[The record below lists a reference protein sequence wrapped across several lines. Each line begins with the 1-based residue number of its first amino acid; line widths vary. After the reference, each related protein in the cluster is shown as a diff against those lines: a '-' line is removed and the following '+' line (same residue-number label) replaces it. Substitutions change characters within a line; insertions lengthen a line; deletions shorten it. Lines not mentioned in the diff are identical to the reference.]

1 MRPWVLGHAA
11 WDPTSPYDSGDVRVA
26 SARKQ
31 VSASRTTT
39 LSVLIS
45 PGHTHRY
52 LTLPD
57 HGCRVYPR
65 GETSPSAS
73 SGSVPD
79 APRAAGRYPPS
90 APPPV
95 PPTNAQHRT
104 PRCLGIAPHLHQPTR
119 HYGVLVAKLRAGS
132 RFATPCRT
140 AHENADQV
148 PPSLSHVIRAGVS
161 EPILTL
167 LDVYQWPVPFLL
179 YVSLQNQGPFPT
191 RALPRFSGSTDPSAT
206 LTARPAPHGVSVRP
220 VLATGRAS
228 RVATSFIFHACQ
240 CQYPGGYSLVLV
252 SFTSQTAIGLPPV
265 DERVGF
271 RIAVFEA
278 CSAFTRV
285 PACMVAETPK
295 ASLVHQSASVHVV
308 TSINRPGCSQ
318 PERQVLSGIRTRKKE
333 APYHGA
339 HLHPAAGCPRCWS
352 HKREL
357 GPSLIRAQR
366 PVLFG

>member
-1 MRPWVLGHAA
+1 M
-11 WDPTSPYDSGDVRVA
+11 
-26 SARKQ
+26 
-31 VSASRTTT
+31 
-39 LSVLIS
+39 
-45 PGHTHRY
+45 
-52 LTLPD
+52 
-57 HGCRVYPR
+57 
-65 GETSPSAS
+65 
-73 SGSVPD
+73 
-79 APRAAGRYPPS
+79 
-90 APPPV
+90 
-95 PPTNAQHRT
+95 
-104 PRCLGIAPHLHQPTR
+104 
-119 HYGVLVAKLRAGS
+119 
-132 RFATPCRT
+132 
-140 AHENADQV
+140 
-148 PPSLSHVIRAGVS
+148 
-161 EPILTL
+161 
-167 LDVYQWPVPFLL
+167 PFLL

-271 RIAVFEA
+271 RIAVFGA

-339 HLHPAAGCPRCWS
+339 RLPAAAGVSARLASLLRGRRPFTARMVLYSYEQGVLVPCARGHMSETLFVGWSRPTPRVFADACAALVA
-352 HKREL
+352 HQAAE
-357 GPSLIRAQR
+357 
-366 PVLFG
+366 PVHVDRQHR